1 MLNVYPKKV
10 SAEQVR
16 WNHRK
21 TSEYARARVIIFSLV
36 QFLSKII
43 IKLIFFLKKSK
54 PVQTDRFWFG
64 YFRAKAET
72 QPIGSIFSI
81 WLGFFRFGSVIN
93 FNSI

>member
-1 MLNVYPKKV
+1 ML
-10 SAEQVR
+10 VR

-21 TSEYARARVIIFSLV
+21 TSEYARTRVIIFSSV

-43 IKLIFFLKKSK
+43 IKLNFFQKKPK

-72 QPIGSIFSI
+72 QPIGSVFSGLARLLI
-81 WLGFFRFGSVIN
+81 SVRFDFLVSGL
-93 FNSI
+93 